1 MECWHVSGYKNHLKQ
16 SGMKRS
22 YFILALSA
30 MIITSV
36 SVQAQRAKTVRGE
49 GDVVVQ
55 ERSVGSFNEIHTHG
69 SFNVNITDAAT
80 NGVKVEAQ
88 QNLQEYID
96 IETKGNELHI
106 RNKKGYDLRP
116 TREIT
121 INISAPALT
130 VIRCSGSGNIKST
143 NTLNGSDKLDVTSAG
158 SGNINLDVET
168 SKLKTSIAGSGNITL
183 KGKTSDLEGSIA
195 GSGNIKA
202 KEMQSANTSV
212 RISGSGNAEVVATQ
226 KLTSSIA
233 GSGDVK
239 YWGNA
244 SVDSKVMGSGSIR
257 KQN

>member
-1 MECWHVSGYKNHLKQ
+1 MLARIRVYNNHLKQ
-16 SGMKRS
+16 SGMKSS
-22 YFILALSA
+22 YLILALSA
-30 MIITSV
+30 MLITSL
-36 SVQAQRAKTVRGE
+36 SAQAQRSKTVRGE
-49 GDVVVQ
+49 GNVVTQ

-80 NGVKVEAQ
+80 NSVKVEAQ
-88 QNLQEYID
+88 QNLQEYVEV
-96 IETKGNELHI
+96 ETRGNELHI
-106 RNKKGYDLRP
+106 RNKKGYDVRP
-116 TREIT
+116 SKEIT
-121 INISAPALT
+121 INVSAHALT
-130 VIRCSGSGNIKST
+130 AIRCSGSGNIRSS
-143 NTLNGSDKLDVTSAG
+143 NTLNGSDKLDVSSAG
-158 SGNINLDVET
+158 SGNIDLDVET
-168 SKLKTSIAGSGNITL
+168 TILKTSIAGSGNITL

-202 KEMQSANTSV
+202 KDMQSANTSV

-226 KLTSSIA
+226 KLKSSIA